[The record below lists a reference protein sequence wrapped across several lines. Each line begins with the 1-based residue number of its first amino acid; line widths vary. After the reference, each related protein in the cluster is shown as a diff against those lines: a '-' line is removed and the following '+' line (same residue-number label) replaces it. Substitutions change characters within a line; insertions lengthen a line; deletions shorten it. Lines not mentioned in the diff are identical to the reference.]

1 MPKRKNKEGK
11 AFLRNFTEDYI
22 NRIILA
28 DKDLIN
34 KPSLIDDATMRD
46 KLSKITEDVNFY
58 IQKLNMKVDR
68 NIPYISLRFS
78 IEFSEDTR
86 IFMRNKAGNFD
97 IKLQIDESMDT
108 FLNIS
113 HMLDLYIVAGGKEMY
128 VSEMD
133 DINGMIAAD
142 PNYKGIA
149 IIDIFLDIALFNSY
163 SFLKRLSK
171 PEKKKFSKLKA
182 DYYRKNGL
190 DSFFINEEN
199 VDLDYYSFAFACHTI
214 DKDGNEIFDFDKYIS
229 IWNDFLNQYYPNRI
243 HEEYSIE
250 QQIEM
255 RVDNHIP
262 KNYYKKF
269 DSLPAGIYFILRI
282 NKKDIP
288 IKRKES
294 VNNIFKT
301 KNSKVGDL
309 VIVNQTEAINYF
321 DVYSEL
327 FTELYIAPFKI
338 VKQ

>member
-1 MPKRKNKEGK
+1 MPNRKNKQGK

-58 IQKLNMKVDR
+58 IQKLNMKVER

-86 IFMRNKAGNFD
+86 IYMRNKAGNFD

-128 VSEMD
+128 VSDMK

-149 IIDIFLDIALFNSY
+149 IIDIFLDIAMFNSY

-182 DYYRKNGL
+182 DYYRKSGL

-214 DKDGNEIFDFDKYIS
+214 DNNGNEIFDFDKYIS
-229 IWNDFLNQYYPNRI
+229 IWNDFLKQYYPNRI

-269 DSLPAGIYFILRI
+269 NDLPAGIYFILRI

-301 KNSKVGDL
+301 KNNKVGDL
-309 VIVNQTEAINYF
+309 VIVNQTEAIKYF